1 MIVGQR
7 TAWLL
12 ESQVKA
18 GSVRVERGRTQVK
31 KKGEGPRAV
40 RILRLPVSSSSR
52 SCGRGGGEGGSTSV
66 GQMCG
71 CVGVVCVGVNPGGRA
86 WRVACE
92 RGSEGRVPPKKA
104 SGGVRRRETAG
115 PGWGSGPRSL
125 SLSSS
130 ILSILPISCP
140 SPTDGQARSRFLSLQ
155 PVIATRP
162 LYLFTPLALS
172 PSFSSFQPAH
182 VFTLSRFPA
191 RAHTWGGSRAQQE

>member
-18 GSVRVERGRTQVK
+18 GSARVERGRTQVK
-31 KKGEGPRAV
+31 RKGEGRPRAV

-52 SCGRGGGEGGSTSV
+52 SCGRGGGDGGSTSV

-71 CVGVVCVGVNPGGRA
+71 CVGVVCGGVNPGGRA

-92 RGSEGRVPPKKA
+92 RGGGACSSEKGKWGERRDGWPGQRAPLSTSPP
-104 SGGVRRRETAG
+104 S
-115 PGWGSGPRSL
+115 SL
-125 SLSSS
+125 SLVH
-130 ILSILPISCP
+130 
-140 SPTDGQARSRFLSLQ
+140 DGQARSLFLQ

-172 PSFSSFQPAH
+172 PSLSSFQPAH
-182 VFTLSRFPA
+182 VFTLSRLPA
-191 RAHTWGGSRAQQE
+191 RAHTWWGSRAQQE